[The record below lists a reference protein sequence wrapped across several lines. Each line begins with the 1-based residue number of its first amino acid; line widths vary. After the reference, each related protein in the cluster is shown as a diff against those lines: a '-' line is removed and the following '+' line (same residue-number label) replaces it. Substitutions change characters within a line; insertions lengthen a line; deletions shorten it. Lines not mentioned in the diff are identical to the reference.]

1 MIRFRRI
8 KEENTMEKEKVQ
20 ISIPKDLYQKIEEEI
35 KKSDVNS
42 VEEYV
47 VKMLKEKFP
56 EKRDDSFSEEDEEKV
71 KERLKALGYID

>member
-1 MIRFRRI
+1 MD
-8 KEENTMEKEKVQ
+8 KDKVQ
-20 ISIPKDLYQKIEEEI
+20 ISIPKEIYQKIEEEI

-47 VKMLKEKFP
+47 VKMLIEKFP
-56 EKRDDSFSEEDEEKV
+56 GESDENFSEEDEEKV

>member
-1 MIRFRRI
+1 
-8 KEENTMEKEKVQ
+8 MEKDKVQ

-56 EKRDDSFSEEDEEKV
+56 GESDENFSEEDEEKV